1 MLGACD
7 PRIAHITWE
16 TESYPIE
23 VKVAVVPPYKWQ
35 IIALNVK
42 IKDKPIVSLG
52 KGPPVFHQEARW
64 RTRHQFNPIDR
75 PLLTGRF
82 RYLGAYQSYQNQDQ
96 VRHTKSALQ
105 DDSSLSFSC
114 RYSQCFQLGNAE

>member
-1 MLGACD
+1 MRPTGFVDSSDSRAQERAHTSDRFMLGACD
-7 PRIAHITWE
+7 PRIANITWE

-35 IIALNVK
+35 ILALNIK

-52 KGPPVFHQEARW
+52 KGPPVFHQKARW

-82 RYLGAYQSYQNQDQ
+82 
-96 VRHTKSALQ
+96 
-105 DDSSLSFSC
+105 
-114 RYSQCFQLGNAE
+114 